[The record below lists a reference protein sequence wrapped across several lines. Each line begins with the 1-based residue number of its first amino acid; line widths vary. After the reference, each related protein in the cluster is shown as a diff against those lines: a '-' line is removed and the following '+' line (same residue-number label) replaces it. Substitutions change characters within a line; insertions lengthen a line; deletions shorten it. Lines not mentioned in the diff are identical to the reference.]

1 MFFHHVSIIDKE
13 TFDSINSGIKRIKFY
28 LNDAKRNGL
37 KVGDF
42 ICYINAD
49 TREEIV
55 VSVKNIVFAKD
66 SESLCNQL
74 RLNSATVGY
83 IDKWFNR
90 KQQKTYGVLAVEIK
104 REK

>member
-13 TFDSINSGIKRIKFY
+13 TFDSIKSGIKRIKFY

-55 VSVKNIVFAKD
+55 VSVKKYSICKGFKVAGQSITF
-66 SESLCNQL
+66 EF
-74 RLNSATVGY
+74 RNSWLY
-83 IDKWFNR
+83 R
-90 KQQKTYGVLAVEIK
+90 
-104 REK
+104 